1 MNTFRHAFHTL
12 AAIAALVVL
21 TSYSPGAAGDDN
33 WPQWRGPDGR
43 GVANGTAYVDE
54 WGPEKNIAWK
64 TPVEGRG
71 HSSPVIWGNS
81 LFLTTSLKGEQ
92 VPGRTAPD
100 HLGFDLKPGYL
111 HPDSE
116 AVDYKHTLKVLAYDA
131 TTGKPLWEQ
140 TAYDGLMYDNRHKS
154 NTYASPTIVTD
165 GKLLYAFF
173 EAAGVYAYDFK
184 GKLAWKA
191 SVGNIAKA
199 GLGPGTSPIIW
210 ENLLILQCDQEMG
223 ANSAIVALDRFTG
236 KEVWRAERTT
246 RRSWATPIIVQVDG
260 HSELIASGA
269 EMVAGYD
276 PKTGKELWRAPGVQ
290 SHPIPSAVA
299 GHGLVFLT
307 AGSGAKR
314 AIAIRPGGTG
324 DISETDKVVW
334 RYQKGTAY
342 TASPVLY
349 GDYLYL
355 MSDGG
360 IITCLDAKTGAVV
373 YEGGRPPIAAT
384 FRSSLAAF
392 GERILETS
400 EDGDTFVVRA
410 GPKHEVLRSNS
421 VGEPVWASLAFA
433 HDTIYIRG
441 AEHLFA
447 VRGPASA
454 KASAGR

>member
-1 MNTFRHAFHTL
+1 M
-12 AAIAALVVL
+12 LVKLNL
-21 TSYSPGAAGDDN
+21 TRLPLN
-33 WPQWRGPDGR
+33 CRWRPD
-43 GVANGTAYVDE
+43 
-54 WGPEKNIAWK
+54 KNIAWK
-64 TPVEGRG
+64 VPVEGRG
-71 HSSPVIWGNS
+71 HSSPVIWGKY
-81 LFLTTSLKGEQ
+81 LFLTTSIKGEH

-131 TTGKPLWEQ
+131 MSGKLLWER

-154 NTYASPTIVTD
+154 NTYASPTIATD

-173 EAAGVYAYDFK
+173 EAAGVYAYDFD
-184 GKLAWKA
+184 GKQVWKA

-260 HSELIASGA
+260 HAELIASGA
-269 EMVAGYD
+269 ERVAGYD
-276 PKTGKELWRAPGVQ
+276 PKTGKELWHGPGVQ

-314 AIAIRPGGTG
+314 ALAIRPGGSG
-324 DISETDKVVW
+324 DISETDRIAW

-342 TASPVLY
+342 TASPVLQ

-360 IITCLDAKTGAVV
+360 IITCLDAKTGAVI

-392 GERILETS
+392 DDRILETS
-400 EDGDTFVVRA
+400 EDGDTFVIRA
-410 GPKHEVLRSNS
+410 GPKHEVLHSNS

-447 VRGPASA
+447 IRRP
-454 KASAGR
+454 